1 MFLVAVKLSSAGQ
14 SQHILS
20 QQTYHE
26 RRTAQ
31 VQCPLGWS
39 LFTSNNNYWIPLSGP
54 VIGHFLWE
62 LRSPLG
68 THWFHP
74 FIHLYFANI
83 KALFKVIM
91 YGEMYFCHPETAV
104 SRVFCF
110 HFPTSGALPI
120 ISSRTPTFRLH
131 DAYTQ
136 TTAGGSRNP
145 KWRTG
150 IVFHLLTI
158 LANSFSSCHFSLNQ
172 QKHQR

>member
-68 THWFHP
+68 TH
-74 FIHLYFANI
+74 
-83 KALFKVIM
+83 
-91 YGEMYFCHPETAV
+91 
-104 SRVFCF
+104 
-110 HFPTSGALPI
+110 
-120 ISSRTPTFRLH
+120 
-131 DAYTQ
+131 
-136 TTAGGSRNP
+136 
-145 KWRTG
+145 
-150 IVFHLLTI
+150 
-158 LANSFSSCHFSLNQ
+158 
-172 QKHQR
+172 